1 MDGYLNMYLHLPGY
15 WFVGEWFIG
24 TVVSLYLISPA
35 LYIAAKKWP
44 VISAAV
50 FLALSICIYQYAS
63 HWPVHDFWFCL
74 VRLPEFYLGILLH
87 MYRKKVER
95 YERRLV
101 WGCFFLMVVVGII
114 DMIVYSYPF
123 IADRF
128 IPLKP
133 RSFLFTIPMIVVIFL
148 GCQYLNGVFRLHT
161 INEYSKKT
169 YVFMLIQHIMINT
182 FMWNFEEQNLSKLGV
197 LFSLLLVFGMTM
209 YLSGK
214 IVSAYKPIEDRLLH
228 KNE

>member
-1 MDGYLNMYLHLPGY
+1 MML
-15 WFVGEWFIG
+15 
-24 TVVSLYLISPA
+24 
-35 LYIAAKKWP
+35 
-44 VISAAV
+44 
-50 FLALSICIYQYAS
+50 
-63 HWPVHDFWFCL
+63 
-74 VRLPEFYLGILLH
+74 
-87 MYRKKVER
+87 
-95 YERRLV
+95 
-101 WGCFFLMVVVGII
+101 
-114 DMIVYSYPF
+114 YSYPF
-123 IADRF
+123 IGDRF

-148 GCQYLNGVFRLHT
+148 GCQYLNRIFQLHA

-209 YLSGK
+209 YLSAK
-214 IVSAYKPIEDRLLH
+214 IVSVYKPIEDRLLH